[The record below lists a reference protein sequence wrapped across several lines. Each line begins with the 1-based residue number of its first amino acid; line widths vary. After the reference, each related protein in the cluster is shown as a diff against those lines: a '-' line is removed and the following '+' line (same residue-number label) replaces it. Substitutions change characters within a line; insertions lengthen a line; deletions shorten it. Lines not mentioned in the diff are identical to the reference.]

1 MVKNGKESIELYKYL
16 FGAKVKE
23 QMPFPK
29 EAGEGF
35 GFPDDF
41 DYENSTMHAVLDIG
55 GGIVMLSDNP
65 MQKSGSGNVQVLLTL
80 DSKETLDDIHGKV
93 QEKKFTI
100 IMPLEKTF
108 WGSWYMMFE
117 DSDGIGWQI
126 NFTEEQ

>member
-29 EAGEGF
+29 EAGERF